1 MSNPHPSLISTKE
14 ATARVLKELAVT
26 PEEKEVLTKLLGRIL
41 WRRAQ
46 LREETDKIRART
58 PELVAR
64 MDQIRTIGGFGD
76 LALTLVY
83 ILGDERLID
92 PAGSLKDW

>member
-1 MSNPHPSLISTKE
+1 MSNPYPSSISTEE

-26 PEEKEVLTKLLGRIL
+26 PEEKEVLTKLMGRIL

-46 LREETDKIRART
+46 LREESDKIRART

-64 MDQIRTIGGFGD
+64 MNQIRTIGEFGE
-76 LALTLVY
+76 LALTLAY
-83 ILGDERLID
+83 ILGDKRLID